1 MGGVLEF
8 ILVVEFRCAECSLY
22 MVFDIEECGGV
33 DFTKF
38 IWYFEVT
45 TVESGVVV
53 DYMIKANFCI
63 VLEDD

>member
-8 ILVVEFRCAECSLY
+8 FLVVEFRCAECSLY

-33 DFTKF
+33 GFTKF
-38 IWYFEVT
+38 IWYLEVT

-53 DYMIKANFCI
+53 NYTIKTNFCI
-63 VLEDD
+63 VLEDN